1 LPVNFSVGITA
12 VGVKKRFIYGFGGVN
27 KGN

>member
-1 LPVNFSVGITA
+1 VDFSVGITV